1 MKNPL
6 KQLKHV
12 VCCWWDLRRF
22 PGLFSLLDALQ
33 QIHRVLLPARIIDM
47 LGGLGF
53 KRHLHTSK
61 VDSKTHC
68 VEVPSLKLS
77 FHWQGA
83 MDNNLFFMVD
93 QELNASNPHA
103 YLTPPISTDRLKVVL
118 DVGSC
123 EGLFAFRV
131 ARLASKPTVHCFEPF
146 APMGQCLLKAAAINH
161 LEHRIVLHTNAV
173 GKSNGHVRFSSSHSP
188 DSGEVHECEQEHPQA
203 LLCVTVDQFLE
214 DQGITMNQN
223 DLIKIDAEGAD
234 FEVLLGAQKTISRFH
249 PQIAVTTYHRD
260 EHVEQIVTLLKA
272 LVPQYRMRLKG
283 FSFWTTRPRP
293 VLLQASCV
301 S

>member
-1 MKNPL
+1 MKNPFRLL
-6 KQLKHV
+6 KQAAWH
-12 VCCWWDLRRF
+12 WWYLRQHC
-22 PGLFSLLDALQ
+22 GLFSLLDAVQ
-33 QIHRVLLPARIIDM
+33 QIHRVLLPGRIIDI

-53 KRHLHTSK
+53 KRHLQLSP

-68 VEVPSLKLS
+68 VEVPALKLK
-77 FHWQGA
+77 FYWQGRI
-83 MDNNLFFMVD
+83 DNNLFFMVD
-93 QELNASNPHA
+93 QELNASNPHS
-103 YLTPPISTDRLKVVL
+103 YLTSPICSDRLKVVL

-123 EGLFAFRV
+123 EGLFAFRA
-131 ARLASKPTVHCFEPF
+131 ARLASKPMVHCFEPF
-146 APMGQCLLKAAAINH
+146 VLMGQCLLKAAAINH
-161 LEHRIVLHTNAV
+161 IQDQIVLHSKAV
-173 GKSNGHVRFSSSHSP
+173 GKTNGHVRFSSSHSP
-188 DSGEVHECEQEHPQA
+188 DSGEVHECQSEHPQA
-203 LLCVTVDQFLE
+203 LPCVTIDQFLE
-214 DQGITMNQN
+214 EQGITMDQN

-234 FEVLLGAQKTISRFH
+234 FDVLLGAQKTISRFR
-249 PQIAVTTYHRD
+249 PQIAVTTYHRN